1 MCKKYRCII
10 ESGNKYAVIVEADS
24 AKDAEEIAKEIIAEG
39 DVMDIL
45 EQKDGLD
52 DWKSGFLDVVR
63 VEKISQSG
71 TEGESHA

>member
-45 EQKDGLD
+45 EGVAPL
-52 DWKSGFLDVVR
+52 F
-63 VEKISQSG
+63 VEIDQAG
-71 TEGESHA
+71 AAELGD